1 MDSRSPEREPLGMED
16 ALSHRERQ
24 LLGLAAQGFTDNAI
38 ARELGISLATV
49 GTYWGRIRI
58 KFGPLNRTE
67 LVAVYLREAASRT
80 IQTLRTENERLINDL
95 SEHAK
100 TAQMLRTSLELF
112 KGLIDT
118 APDAILLVNQDGLIE
133 LANEQAEE
141 MFGYESGELLG
152 ISVEDLIPMEMRIQH
167 ISYREDYNTEPVK
180 RRMGEHLATMAQRK
194 DGTLFRMATALSATP
209 TPNGLLITC
218 IIRDLTPKL
227 SLPDESGAESES
239 APAG

>member
-1 MDSRSPEREPLGMED
+1 MDGRAPERASLGMDD

-67 LVAVYLREAASRT
+67 LVAVYLREEASRA
-80 IQTLRTENERLINDL
+80 IQALRNENEKLLVDL
-95 SEHAK
+95 GEQAK
-100 TAQMLRTSLELF
+100 TAQMLKTSLELF
-112 KGLIDT
+112 RGLIDT
-118 APDAILLVNQDGLIE
+118 APDAIMLVDQDGIIE

-141 MFGYESGELLG
+141 MFGYGSGELLG
-152 ISVEDLIPMEMRIQH
+152 LSVEQLIPSDLRVRH
-167 ISYREDYNTEPVK
+167 LDYRAEYNANPIK
-180 RRMGEHLATMAQRK
+180 RRMGEHLATKAIRK
-194 DGTLFRMATALSATP
+194 DGTIFRMATALSATP
-209 TPNGLLITC
+209 TPNGLLVTC

-227 SLPDESGAESES
+227 LLPDEDPIENAE
-239 APAG
+239 AV